1 MQSAIVVMWL
11 ANVPV
16 ADPLLAVALAVTAVV
31 ALLRARPRYRHHRA
45 GLRLASF
52 LLALLAFAAYANAY
66 FGYLP
71 DVGDIAGSRPWPT
84 APAARAL
91 AERASTRHP
100 RGVVTSVDAPGP
112 VSGVHGQHALVY
124 LPPQYFSEP
133 TRRFPVLYL
142 LHGSPGVPLDWF
154 RGADAADAGYRAAAA
169 GHPVLLVV
177 PRLSRSWLD
186 DTECVDTPHYR
197 AESYLVQDVLR
208 LVDRR
213 LRTQPTNRS
222 RGLVGNS
229 AGGFCALDIALR
241 HPTLFGSAAAMS
253 PLIKPSYSYGSLNQL
268 FGHPRNLADVLQQHS
283 PAWLLRHEPGA
294 RRVRLRIDVGR
305 GDRLVRRQDQA
316 FAQLA
321 AALDV
326 ISTTY
331 VERPGGHTYK
341 VWRPALRDI
350 VGWFAVGAGRQAVS
364 SGQHPGARP
373 V

>member
-1 MQSAIVVMWL
+1 MTWL
-11 ANVPV
+11 ADVPV
-16 ADPLLAVALAVTAVV
+16 ANPLLAVALAVSAVV

-52 LLALLAFAAYANAY
+52 VLTLLAFAAYANAY
-66 FGYLP
+66 FSYLP
-71 DVGDIAGSRPWPT
+71 DVGDIAGPRPWPT
-84 APAARAL
+84 APAVRAL
-91 AERASTRHP
+91 AEPASTRHP

-154 RGADAADAGYRAAAA
+154 RGADAADAGYRAAIA

-197 AESYLVQDVLR
+197 AESYLVQDVIH

-213 LRTQPTNRS
+213 LRTQPTSTS

-241 HPTLFGSAAAMS
+241 HPSLFGSAAAMS
-253 PLIKPSYSYGSLNQL
+253 PLIEPSYSYGSLSQL
-268 FGHPRNLADVLQQHS
+268 FGHPSNLANVLQQHS
-283 PAWLLRHEPGA
+283 PAWLLRHEPAA

-305 GDRLVRRQDQA
+305 GDRLVRRQDQE
-316 FAQLA
+316 FARLA
-321 AALDV
+321 STLNV
-326 ISTTY
+326 TSTTY
-331 VERPGGHTYK
+331 VERPGGHTFK
-341 VWRPALRDI
+341 VWRPALRDV
-350 VGWFAVGAGRQAVS
+350 VGWFAADAVQTAGTGGRR
-364 SGQHPGARP
+364 GARP
-373 V
+373 T

>member
-1 MQSAIVVMWL
+1 MTWFADL
-11 ANVPV
+11 PL

-52 LLALLAFAAYANAY
+52 ALALLAFAAYANAY
-66 FGYLP
+66 FSYLP
-71 DVGDIAGSRPWPT
+71 DVGDIAGPRPWPT

-91 AERASTRHP
+91 AEPASTRHP
-100 RGVVTSVDAPGP
+100 LGVVTSVDAPGL
-112 VSGVHGQHALVY
+112 VSGVHGQDALVY

-154 RGADAADAGYRAAAA
+154 RGADAADAGYRAAVA

-229 AGGFCALDIALR
+229 AGGYCALDIALR
-241 HPTLFGSAAAMS
+241 HPSLFGSAAAMS
-253 PLIKPSYSYGSLNQL
+253 PLIEPSYSHGSLRQL
-268 FGHPRNLADVLQQHS
+268 FGDPSNLADVLQQHS
-283 PAWLLRHEPGA
+283 PAWLLRHESAA

-305 GDRLVRRQDQA
+305 GDRLVRRQDQT
-316 FAQLA
+316 FARLA
-321 AALDV
+321 AALHV
-326 ISTTY
+326 SSTTY
-331 VERPGGHTYK
+331 VEHPGGHTFK
-341 VWRPALRDI
+341 VWRPALRDV
-350 VGWFAVGAGRQAVS
+350 VGWFAVGAVREPVGT
-364 SGQHPGARP
+364 GQLGPARLTGS
-373 V
+373 